1 MSCDQVAELA
11 LASIQPNKSLFHSR
25 PKSDSMLAQAG
36 TQNSAIEDF
45 VAWNEEAVARCILF
59 TPQVVISSFCYNI
72 CLELHRG

>member
-1 MSCDQVAELA
+1 MSWNQVAELA
-11 LASIQPNKSLFHSR
+11 SASIQPNKSLFHSR

-36 TQNSAIEDF
+36 TQNAAIEDF

-59 TPQVVISSFCYNI
+59 TPQVVIPPLCDNI